1 MSNRHLSRSIAL
13 QALFEWDFC
22 ASLEGAIEGAEK
34 RDKENKVAKDG
45 EKTVKKGEKSS
56 MKYPK
61 NTEATPSKKR
71 TGEDISAIIKRDILE
86 FAPGMSDPSF
96 VETLIKGVVAKKTEI
111 DDIIVKAAPEWPLDK
126 ISIVDRN
133 VLRIGLYEL
142 IFSDRDEVPAKVA
155 INEAIELAKNFGGE
169 NSGKFVNGVLGAVY
183 KELGEPG
190 KDAEPRKKKPAD
202 VPYEKMLIQNLGGA
216 VVYAQ
221 DGKEIYMAF
230 VHDIF
235 GHWTLSKG
243 KIPEGDVRIGTVNKV
258 KEEIG
263 LDVEITDDLGS
274 NEYIANDPEKGK
286 IRKQVHYFLAKSK
299 YTDLAL
305 AKKPGLDDAKW
316 FKLADILELNFYD
329 DILPIVTK
337 AVTIVAN
344 R

>member
-22 ASLEGAIEGAEK
+22 AYLEGAVEAKNKKLTKTGPKKTTK
-34 RDKENKVAKDG
+34 RSES
-45 EKTVKKGEKSS
+45 TVE
-56 MKYPK
+56 
-61 NTEATPSKKR
+61 KKR
-71 TGEDISAIIKRDILE
+71 TGEDISAIIARDIAE
-86 FAPGMSDPSF
+86 FAPGMSDQTF
-96 VETLIKGVVAKKTEI
+96 VESLIKGVVAKKPEI
-111 DDIIVKAAPEWPLDK
+111 DTIIEKAAPEWPLDK

-190 KDAEPRKKKPAD
+190 KDAEPRKKKPAE

-216 VVYAQ
+216 VVYAK

-243 KIPEGDVRIGTVNKV
+243 KIPEGDVRVGTVNKV

-263 LDVEITDDLGS
+263 LNVEITDDLGS

-337 AVTIVAN
+337 AVTLVAN